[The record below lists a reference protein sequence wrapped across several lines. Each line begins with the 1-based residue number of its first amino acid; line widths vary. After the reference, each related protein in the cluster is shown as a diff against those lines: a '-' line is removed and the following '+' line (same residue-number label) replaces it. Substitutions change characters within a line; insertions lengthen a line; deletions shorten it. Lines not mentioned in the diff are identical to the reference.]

1 MTDELNALSRASSAY
16 LRSAMHQPIRWHEWG
31 EEAFATA
38 EREGKPILLDIG
50 AVWCHWCHVM
60 DRESYESAETA
71 EIINREFLAVK
82 VDRDERPDV
91 DSRYQLAVSAI
102 AGTGGW
108 PLTVFLTPDGR
119 PFYGGT
125 YFPPDD
131 RYGRPSFTKILMA
144 IAEAYRDRRDE
155 VLKSADE
162 FMHMLH
168 HAEGFAGR
176 HADCSPRLVGVMVQ
190 SAMSI
195 FDEKNGGFGGA
206 PKFPHASAIDLL
218 LDWYARTDEERVATV
233 ITTTLTKMSK
243 GGVYDQLGGGF
254 HRYSVDERWIVPHF
268 EKMSYDNSELLKNY
282 VHAYQVL
289 GYEHYLRVAGDI
301 VRWMDEWLTD
311 REHGGFYSSQ
321 DADIN
326 LDDDGDYF
334 TWTAD
339 QARAVL
345 SDDEFRAISL
355 HFDIGEAGEMHH
367 NPAKNVLW
375 INLSPDEVAA
385 KMSRKITDVLD
396 LLAIARAKL
405 TAARLA
411 RPTPYID
418 KTIYTNWNALCVS
431 SYLHYARVTRRRD
444 ARHFALRSLDRILA
458 EAWVAERGLSHVIA
472 YSDPAAEKRFISG
485 LLDDYAY
492 TTITCLD
499 AYEIS
504 GDISYFRFGR
514 QIADEMINRFADRAS
529 GGFFDTE
536 SPIDDK
542 EKLGALA
549 ARRKPYQDAPTP
561 AGNPCAAIALL
572 RLYSYTNDSVYRD
585 KAEDTLEVFAGVA
598 EQFGIYAG
606 TYGLAASYLARPY
619 TQVVV
624 VGDDESAEAL
634 LKVACRPYRVN
645 LSVVHLTGGE
655 TVPQTLPPALAETI
669 PNLPKLQAGKSFAV
683 LCSNFTCQP
692 PIHQPEE
699 LAAALRTALLPAEAA
714 IKNG

>member
-1 MTDELNALSRASSAY
+1 MSDALNALSRASSAY
-16 LRSAMHQPIRWHEWG
+16 LRSAMHQPIQWNEWG
-31 EEAFATA
+31 DEAFAA
-38 EREGKPILLDIG
+38 AQRDSKPVLLDIG

-60 DRESYESAETA
+60 DRESYESSATA
-71 EIINREFLAVK
+71 EIINREFIAVK

-102 AGTGGW
+102 SGTGGW
-108 PLTVFLTPDGR
+108 PLTVFLTPEGK

-125 YFPPDD
+125 YFPPED
-131 RYGRPSFTKILMA
+131 RYGRPSFQKILLA
-144 IAEAYRDRRDE
+144 IAEAYRERREE
-155 VLKSADE
+155 VVKSADE
-162 FMHMLH
+162 TMNMLAN
-168 HAEGFAGR
+168 AEGFAGR
-176 HADCSPRLVGVMVQ
+176 HADLSPRIVGVMVQ
-190 SAMSI
+190 SAVAI

-206 PKFPHASAIDLL
+206 PKFPHSSAIDLL
-218 LDWYARTDEERVATV
+218 LDWYARTREERVATV

-243 GGVYDQLGGGF
+243 GGMYDQLGGGF
-254 HRYSVDERWIVPHF
+254 HRYSVDECWIVPHF

-301 VRWMDEWLTD
+301 VRWMDEWLSD
-311 REHGGFYSSQ
+311 RERGGFYGSQ

-334 TWTAD
+334 TWTVDEAK
-339 QARAVL
+339 AVL
-345 SDDEFRAISL
+345 SPDEFQAVVL
-355 HFDIGEAGEMHH
+355 HYDIGDTGEMHH

-375 INLSPDEVAA
+375 ISMLADEIAG
-385 KMSRKITDVLD
+385 KMGRDITDVLD

-405 TAARLA
+405 SAARLE

-418 KTIYTNWNALCVS
+418 KTIYTNWNALCIS
-431 SYLHYARVTRRRD
+431 AYLHYARVTRRPD

-458 EAWVAERGLSHVIA
+458 EAWDADRGLSHVIS
-472 YSDPAAEKRFISG
+472 YSDPSAEKRFISG

-492 TTITCLD
+492 TAIACLD

-504 GDISYFRFGR
+504 GDYSYFRFAQ
-514 QIADEMINRFADRAS
+514 QIVDEMIRRFADPTS

-536 SPIDDK
+536 GSLD
-542 EKLGALA
+542 EQSKLGALS

-572 RLYSYTNDSVYRD
+572 RLHAYTNNAQYLD

-606 TYGLAASYLARPY
+606 TYGLAASWLARPH

-624 VGDDESAEAL
+624 IGEDEKAETL
-634 LKVACRPYRVN
+634 LKAASAPYAVN
-645 LSVVHLTGGE
+645 LSVVHLTDSE
-655 TVPQTLPPALAETI
+655 AVAQNLPPVLAETI
-669 PNLPKLQAGKSFAV
+669 PNLPALKDKKSIAVVCTNFA
-683 LCSNFTCQP
+683 CRP
-692 PIHQPEE
+692 PIEDPEE
-699 LAAALRTALLPAEAA
+699 LTAVLRESIAAR
-714 IKNG
+714 

>member
-1 MTDELNALSRASSAY
+1 MTEAHNALSRASSAY
-16 LRSAMHQPIRWHEWG
+16 LRSAMHQPIQWHEWA
-31 EEAFATA
+31 EEAFAAA
-38 EREGKPILLDIG
+38 EREGKPVLLDIG

-60 DRESYESAETA
+60 DRESYEDAETSA
-71 EIINREFLAVK
+71 IINREFIAVK

-108 PLTVFLTPDGR
+108 PLTVFLTPDGK

-131 RYGRPSFTKILMA
+131 RYGRPSFPKILLA
-144 IAEAYRDRRDE
+144 IAEAYRERRDE
-155 VLKSADE
+155 VVKSADE

-176 HADCSPRLVGVMVQ
+176 HADFSPRIVGVMVQ
-190 SAMSI
+190 SAVAI

-218 LDWYARTDEERVATV
+218 LDWYARTREERVATV

-254 HRYSVDERWIVPHF
+254 HRYSVDDRWIVPHF

-301 VRWMDEWLTD
+301 VRWMDEWLSD
-311 REHGGFYSSQ
+311 REHGGFYASQ

-334 TWTAD
+334 TWTVDEAK
-339 QARAVL
+339 AVL
-345 SDDEFRAISL
+345 SHDEFQAIAL
-355 HFDIGEAGEMHH
+355 HYDIGETGEMHH

-375 INLSPDEVAA
+375 IAMPPDEVAGT
-385 KMSRKITDVLD
+385 MGRDISDVLD
-396 LLAIARAKL
+396 LLALARAKL
-405 TAARLA
+405 TAARLQRRA
-411 RPTPYID
+411 PYID
-418 KTIYTNWNALCVS
+418 KTIYTNWNAMCIS
-431 SYLHYARVTRRRD
+431 AYLHYARVTRRAEPRQ
-444 ARHFALRSLDRILA
+444 FALRSLDRILA
-458 EAWVAERGLSHVIA
+458 EAWQSERGLSHVIA
-472 YSDPAAEKRFISG
+472 YSDPAAEKRYVPG

-492 TTITCLD
+492 SAIACLD

-504 GDISYFRFGR
+504 GDFSYFRFAREIG
-514 QIADEMINRFADRAS
+514 DEMIRRFADPTA
-529 GGFFDTE
+529 GGFFDTQG
-536 SPIDDK
+536 SLDPDA
-542 EKLGALA
+542 KLGALS
-549 ARRKPYQDAPTP
+549 ARRKPFQDAPTP

-572 RLYSYTNDSVYRD
+572 RLYAHTNEAKYRD
-585 KAEDTLEVFAGVA
+585 KAEDTLEVFAGAA

-606 TYGLAASYLARPY
+606 TYGLAASWLARPY

-624 VGDDESAEAL
+624 VGEDENAEAL
-634 LKVACRPYRVN
+634 LKAACAPYAVN
-645 LSVVHLTGGE
+645 LSVVHLTDSGA
-655 TVPQTLPPALAETI
+655 VAQNLPPALAETI
-669 PNLPKLQAGKSFAV
+669 PNLPGLKEKQSFAV
-683 LCSNFTCQP
+683 VCSNFTCQP
-692 PIHQPEE
+692 PIRDPAE
-699 LAAALRTALLPAEAA
+699 LTTALRAA
-714 IKNG
+714 ITER